1 MDTLAPRYNIYSV
14 IHKGLRAWMADTLQ
28 TLGRADW
35 LDAEDSGTALGELRA
50 LLAVCRTHLAHEN
63 DFIHP
68 AMEARR
74 PGSSGQT
81 GADHGEHIH
90 AVDTLLARADALEA
104 TRGPRRLELGHALYL
119 ALAMFVAEN
128 HEHMDIEEVRNNA
141 ALWSAY
147 SDAEIHAI
155 EQALVATIPPPEMML
170 TLRWMLPSASH
181 GERCGMLMGMRAGAP
196 AEVFAG
202 VLGMLQPLLSARD
215 WARLQDALTQPV
227 AMAKA
232 A

>member
-1 MDTLAPRYNIYSV
+1 MEALASRYNIYSM
-14 IHKGLRAWMADTLQ
+14 IHKGLRAWMAHTLQ

-35 LDAEDSGTALGELRA
+35 PDAEDSAVALTELRG
-50 LLAVCRTHLAHEN
+50 LMAVMRSHLAHEN

-81 GADHGEHIH
+81 NGDHGEHLRAI
-90 AVDTLLARADALEA
+90 DTLLARAEALETA
-104 TRGPRRLELGHALYL
+104 RGPRRLELGYALYL

-147 SDAEIHAI
+147 TDSEILAI
-155 EQALVATIPPPEMML
+155 EQALVASIPPPEMML
-170 TLRWMLPSASH
+170 TLRWMLPNASH
-181 GERCGMLMGMRAGAP
+181 GERCAMLLGMRAGAP
-196 AEVFAG
+196 AEAFAA
-202 VLGMLQPLLSARD
+202 VLAMLEPLLSASD
-215 WARLQDALTQPV
+215 WGRLQEALAVP
-227 AMAKA
+227 MAKA

>member
-1 MDTLAPRYNIYSV
+1 MEALAPRYNIYAV
-14 IHKGLRAWMADTLQ
+14 IHKGLRAWMAHTLQ
-28 TLGRADW
+28 ALGRADW
-35 LDAEDSGTALGELRA
+35 LDAQDSAAALDELRS

-81 GADHGEHIH
+81 LGDHGEHIH
-90 AVDTLLARADALEA
+90 AIDTLLARAAALETA
-104 TRGPRRLELGHALYL
+104 RGPQRLELGHALYL
-119 ALAMFVAEN
+119 ALAMFTAEN

-141 ALWSAY
+141 ALWAAY

-181 GERCGMLMGMRAGAP
+181 GERCAMLTGMRAAAP
-196 AEVFAG
+196 AEAFAA
-202 VLGMLQPLLSARD
+202 VLAMVEPLLSARD
-215 WARLQDALTQPV
+215 WGRLQEALAAPLP
-227 AMAKA
+227 MAKA

>member
-1 MDTLAPRYNIYSV
+1 MEAFAPRYNIYAV
-14 IHKGLRAWMADTLQ
+14 IHKGLRAWMAHTLQ
-28 TLGRADW
+28 ALGRADW
-35 LDAEDSGTALGELRA
+35 LDAEDSAAALAELRS
-50 LLAVCRTHLAHEN
+50 LLAVCRSHLAHEN

-81 GADHGEHIH
+81 QGDHGEHVRAI
-90 AVDTLLARADALEA
+90 DTLLARAGALEA
-104 TRGPRRLELGHALYL
+104 ARGARRAELGYALYL

-141 ALWSAY
+141 ALWAAY
-147 SDAEIHAI
+147 GDAEILAI
-155 EQALVATIPPPEMML
+155 EQALVASIPPPEMML

-181 GERCGMLMGMRAGAP
+181 GERCALLMGMRAGAP

-202 VLGMLQPLLSARD
+202 VLGMLQPLLTPRD
-215 WARLQDALTQPV
+215 WTRLQDALAQP
-227 AMAKA
+227 AEMAKA

>member
-1 MDTLAPRYNIYSV
+1 MDAFAPRYNIYAV
-14 IHKGLRAWMADTLQ
+14 IHKGLRAWMAHTQ
-28 TLGRADW
+28 QMLGRADW
-35 LDAEDSGTALGELRA
+35 LDTEDSSAALEELRS
-50 LLAVCRTHLAHEN
+50 LMAVCRAHLAHEN

-81 GADHGEHIH
+81 GGDHGEHIH
-90 AVDTLLARADALEA
+90 AIDTLLARAATLET
-104 TRGPRRLELGHALYL
+104 TRGPRRLELGYALYL

-147 SDAEIHAI
+147 SDAEILAI
-155 EQALVATIPPPEMML
+155 EQALVASIPPPEMML
-170 TLRWMLPSASH
+170 TLRWMLPHANH
-181 GERCGMLMGMRAGAP
+181 GERCAMLMGMRAGAP
-196 AEVFAG
+196 AEAFAD
-202 VLGMLQPLLSARD
+202 VLGMLQPLLSVRD
-215 WARLQDALTQPV
+215 WTRLQDALAQP
-227 AMAKA
+227 AEMAKA

>member
-14 IHKGLRAWMADTLQ
+14 IHKGLRAWMAHTLQ
-28 TLGRADW
+28 ALGRADW
-35 LDAEDSGTALGELRA
+35 FDTEDSSAALGELRA

-81 GADHGEHIH
+81 GADHGEHLH
-90 AVDTLLARADALEA
+90 AIDTLLARVDTLEA
-104 TRGPRRLELGHALYL
+104 TRGPHRLELGHALYL
-119 ALAMFVAEN
+119 ALAMFTAEN

-141 ALWSAY
+141 TLWSAY

-196 AEVFAG
+196 AEVFTG

-215 WARLQDALTQPV
+215 WARLQDALAQPV
-227 AMAKA
+227 EMAKA